1 MHRLKRFDIDDRHDD
16 KHKGISM
23 VLPEDH
29 EAIEVESFQIPGAT
43 GASGKV
49 YVRPVPGQKFPVKLL
64 VEGNKS
70 LAVDYA
76 VGTRFKAQVSLM
88 DRVGGGKYLFS
99 SWQWDVKVLSTPEP
113 G

>member
-1 MHRLKRFDIDDRHDD
+1 ML
-16 KHKGISM
+16 
-23 VLPEDH
+23 LPNDH
-29 EAIEVESFQIPGAT
+29 EAIEVESFQMPGAG

-70 LAVDYA
+70 LAADYA

-88 DRVGGGKYLFS
+88 DRAGGGGQYLFS
-99 SWQWDVKVLSTPEP
+99 SWQWDVKVLSTPEQD
-113 G
+113 